1 MAPVL
6 MQWRGEGPSVPTA
19 ASRDRKLRW
28 ATPSSDSV
36 LGQFKQRVLSGTQT
50 DHESERRQLQV
61 QETEFTHKVT
71 FNGCVFRGN
80 HVGAYK
86 GFPGIIENSF
96 RSILNIDSCIFQDNH
111 YTDETNP
118 APFSYAVRSYGPIH
132 LESSCFMDNSFQKHG
147 PVQVFGARH
156 SSLGNYVRTSS
167 LEEALTCEFLA
178 VFVARDDTTDATPVC
193 FDSDASSCPVN
204 QSPTLAPTRG
214 PPTTSITAP
223 SVMSPVDEET
233 TSQQS
238 QIVSA
243 SHSSILSTSMLGLI
257 STLVVGVVMMILTA

>member
-19 ASRDRKLRW
+19 ASRDRMLRSG
-28 ATPSSDSV
+28 TPSSDSV
-36 LGQFKQRVLSGTQT
+36 LGQFKQRVLARTPM
-50 DHESERRQLQV
+50 DHESESRQLQV

-96 RSILNIDSCIFQDNH
+96 RSVLNIESCIFQDNH
-111 YTDETNP
+111 YTEETNP

-132 LESSCFMDNSFQKHG
+132 VESSCFMDNSFQAHG
-147 PVQVFGARH
+147 PVQVFGAPH
-156 SSLGNYVRTSS
+156 TTLGNYVRTPID
-167 LEEALTCEFLA
+167 LTCEFLA
-178 VFVARDDTTDATPVC
+178 VFTARDDTTDATPVC
-193 FDSDASSCPVN
+193 FDSDASSCPVH

-214 PPTTSITAP
+214 PPTPTTTAP
-223 SVMSPVDEET
+223 TTPNDDEET
-233 TSQQS
+233 TSQQART
-238 QIVSA
+238 VSA
-243 SHSSILSTSMLGLI
+243 GRSSLSSMSIFGLVSTS
-257 STLVVGVVMMILTA
+257 VVGVAMMFLTP